1 MVVVLLIFAN
11 KGKVFFLQKRS
22 GKDGI
27 VFNIIK
33 FKTMTSQKDQSGKL
47 LPDDMRL
54 TYIGNFIRK
63 LSIDEL
69 PQLFNVL
76 KNDMSLIGPR
86 PFLSEYLSIYSKEEL
101 IRLKVKPGITGWAQ
115 INGRNALSWKEKFK
129 LDIWYVEHIS
139 FSLDLQIFVK
149 TILNVLK
156 SEGVSSKE
164 SVTIEKYNG
173 YN

>member
-1 MVVVLLIFAN
+1 MYRGFFKRILDLIISVLMLIILLPLFIMVVVLLIFAN

-101 IRLKVKPGITGWAQ
+101 IRLK
-115 INGRNALSWKEKFK
+115 
-129 LDIWYVEHIS
+129 
-139 FSLDLQIFVK
+139 
-149 TILNVLK
+149 
-156 SEGVSSKE
+156 
-164 SVTIEKYNG
+164 
-173 YN
+173 